1 MTNVRVARASGATNA
16 ASDPWITRALELLW
30 LLAVVLVP
38 LAFLGRNYG
47 EWSSV
52 IGSFELP
59 KIVFLRTL
67 VALMAALWLF
77 EWALQGRLLF
87 STSFEKIGPG
97 AYLAACIRAVKRWL
111 HGGPVRWVR
120 LAVLLYLGSVVL
132 STVLSASFN
141 VSMWGDIPGQDSYGT
156 YTVVSCLILFGVV
169 AAHLS
174 TPAQLWRML
183 GAIVLVG
190 ILVAGYAILQQ
201 YGLDFL
207 DLMEPPNGTRSS
219 STLANPIF
227 TGAVLLIT
235 ITISLTAAAVT
246 LREPARTAGN
256 WLKTG
261 VWVLVLA
268 VQLLGIIFTF
278 SRGPWI
284 GTILS
289 IVVLLSAMWAFA
301 GWRHCARASL
311 VLVLAAGLTALI
323 ILLPNRITADT
334 GGRTADSGGGTASA
348 VVERITT
355 LSSPIGQQ
363 VGGSGIAGRL
373 ETWKGSWRLM
383 TRHPW
388 FPFDS
393 LDLSS
398 LRPVIGY
405 GPDLFRTTYL
415 LESPPRYAFLPSEPD
430 HAHNFFL
437 HQGVELGFLGLMTYA
452 GVLASFFIVGGS
464 LLFRGRRSYSDTHK
478 LVLIGLM
485 AAMFGRLVEQMVGV
499 ARVSDLVLSWVLLA
513 AFVALP
519 IVMPVPRPAPE
530 VGRGSDQGGQI
541 PHSHR
546 SPRWRGFRRRW
557 QPTWK
562 LGVVVVLAVGI
573 GVLTWTKSINYFR
586 AALVAD
592 RGAEQFRLGDA
603 LGAASSLDRAISLA
617 PDVSTYYYL
626 RATVLRE
633 LPVDKGGPGAADNRL
648 KSDPVPV
655 PVVQSEEDFERNVKW
670 VEKRPYYFRARLA
683 LADSAWNL
691 GLLNK
696 KDELTNEAIRRYRES
711 AEMVPNSNKLWK
723 RLAEVYTQTGQPEAA
738 LEPLENWLAIT
749 GDSPDSAAAFELRAR
764 VQLELGRPYDAIA
777 EFDRAIGLQPRLATA
792 YNDRGAIYYQL
803 GRHREA
809 ISDFDQAITIYPEYA
824 QAYYGRGTV
833 YYELGRSRRAVGDLD
848 QAIRFDPRHALA
860 YNNRGL
866 AQVKLGQLSLA
877 LQDFAS
883 AINLNPQFALAYNN
897 RGFVYR
903 DLGQLKEAL
912 EDLDRAIQLEPEL
925 ALAYYNRALVYSV
938 LGMDQAA
945 EQDAKRAV
953 DLGFDSARIAQAMAE
968 IGQSP

>member
-1 MTNVRVARASGATNA
+1 
-16 ASDPWITRALELLW
+16 LW

-67 VALMAALWLF
+67 VGLMAALWLV
-77 EWALQGRLLF
+77 EWALQGRPLF
-87 STSFEKIGPG
+87 PTSFKAFKEISPWP
-97 AYLAACIRAVKRWL
+97 YLAACIRVVKLWL
-111 HGGPVRWVR
+111 HDGPVRWVR

-132 STVLSASFN
+132 STVLSASFD
-141 VSMWGDIPGQDSYGT
+141 VSMWGDVPGQDSHGA
-156 YTVVSCLILFGVV
+156 YTVVSYLILFGVV

-174 TPAQLWRML
+174 TPAQLWRLL

-190 ILVAGYAILQQ
+190 ILVAGYAVLQQ

-207 DLMEPPNGTRSS
+207 DLMEPPNGARSS

-235 ITISLTAAAVT
+235 TTISLTAAAIT
-246 LREPARTAGN
+246 LRAPSWTVGN
-256 WLKTG
+256 WWKMGL
-261 VWVLVLA
+261 WVLVLT
-268 VQLLGIIFTF
+268 VQLLGLIFTF
-278 SRGPWI
+278 SRGPWL

-289 IVVLLSAMWAFA
+289 LAVVLGAMGVFV
-301 GWRHCARASL
+301 GWRRCARASL
-311 VLVLAAGLTALI
+311 VLALAAGLTALI
-323 ILLPNRITADT
+323 VLLSDRITADT
-334 GGRTADSGGGTASA
+334 GADTGGGTASA
-348 VVERITT
+348 AVERITT
-355 LSSPIGQQ
+355 LSSPLGPQ
-363 VGGSGIAGRL
+363 VGGAGIAGRL
-373 ETWKGSWRLM
+373 EIWKGSWRL
-383 TRHPW
+383 TTLHPW

-398 LRPVIGY
+398 LRPLIGY

-437 HQGVELGFLGLMTYA
+437 HQGVELGFLGLMTSA
-452 GVLASFFIVGGS
+452 GVLVSLLAVGGV
-464 LLFRGRRSYSDTHK
+464 LLFRGRRGYSDSHK

-485 AAMFGRLVEQMVGV
+485 AAMFGRLAEQMVGV

-519 IVMPVPRPAPE
+519 VVMPAPRSTPE

-541 PHSHR
+541 PHPYR
-546 SPRWRGFRRRW
+546 SPRPRGFRRRW
-557 QPTWK
+557 QTTWK
-562 LGVVVVLAVGI
+562 LGAVVVLAVGI

-603 LGAASSLDRAISLA
+603 LGAASSLNRAISLA

-626 RATVLRE
+626 RATVLRDLQE
-633 LPVDKGGPGAADNRL
+633 DTGGPGAAGHSPEPDQ
-648 KSDPVPV
+648 VPA
-655 PVVQSEEDFERNVKW
+655 PVVQAEENFRRNVKW
-670 VEKRPYYFRARLA
+670 VEQRPYYFRARLA

-691 GLLNK
+691 GLLTRN
-696 KDELTNEAIRRYRES
+696 DELANEAIRRYRET
-711 AEMVPNSNKLWK
+711 AEMVPNSARLWR
-723 RLAEVYTQTGQPEAA
+723 RLAEVYMQIGQPEGA

-749 GDSPDSAAAFELRAR
+749 GNSPDSAAPFELRAKAHMA
-764 VQLELGRPYDAIA
+764 LGRPYDAIA
-777 EFDRAIGLQPRLATA
+777 DFDRAISLDPGRATA

-833 YYELGRSRRAVGDLD
+833 YYELGRSRRAIGDLD
-848 QAIRFDPRHALA
+848 QAIRFDPRNALA
-860 YNNRGL
+860 FNNRGL
-866 AQVKLGQLSLA
+866 AHVKLGQLALA
-877 LQDFAS
+877 IQDFAS
-883 AINLNPQFALAYNN
+883 AINLDPQFALAYNN
-897 RGFVYR
+897 RGYIYR
-903 DLGQLKEAL
+903 DLGQLKEAT
-912 EDLDRAIQLEPEL
+912 EDLDRAIQLDPQL
-925 ALAYYNRALVYSV
+925 AMAYYNRALVYSL
-938 LGMDQAA
+938 LGMDRAA
-945 EQDAKRAV
+945 EQDAERAV
-953 DLGFDSARIAQAMAE
+953 DLGFDSAQIAQAMAE
-968 IGQSP
+968 LK